1 MNDTPLTFIEDQ
13 FPVSLVSKES
23 YKERK
28 AVAGQT
34 LTGLGK
40 WWGRKPLILVRASIL
55 GLLMPASNDPKKDR
69 DIFLKILTMDDDGMW
84 QRRNKALP
92 LALILEYAPTRAL
105 ACIDH
110 SGVRPAWMKGT
121 TKADRE
127 ALMRIV
133 FDRLSYDDKLAY
145 CARPEQV
152 EGPSA
157 TAWKTIN
164 SHLGTS
170 ASSLQALMQQLG
182 ERRFG
187 HTPKVGDAFCGGG
200 SIPFE
205 AARMGCE
212 AFGSDLNPVATLLTW
227 ASIHLIGG
235 GEAVQE
241 EVQQAQEEAYEA
253 ADAQIT
259 AWGIEH
265 HAKGWRADAYIY
277 CVEARCPASDYML
290 PLAPSWVIS
299 EKYKVCA
306 VLKPD
311 HEAKRYDIKIV
322 VDADPVTF
330 AKARQGTV
338 QSGRMVCPET
348 GESFSITSIRGDRRV
363 DGKTQYGLRLW
374 DNDDLVPRPD
384 DLFQER
390 LYCVRWVENY
400 WDDRTEREKTLRHY
414 CSVDADDLAREVKV
428 LALLQARFSDWQE
441 KGYIPSRKI
450 ERGGDKTEE
459 PIRTRGWTHWHHLF
473 NPRQLLVTGL
483 LASSFGGQSQKLIS
497 TQQLI
502 LGRLANWNSRNCRW
516 LATQGGGIGG
526 GKDTFDNQ
534 ALNAMLNYSC
544 RPLSALNSAQ
554 LNFNQFDIE
563 TKISVEVKDARQVST
578 INDIWITDPPYADAI
593 NYHEL
598 TDFFLAWYEKHIPKA
613 FPEWYTD
620 TKKALAVRG
629 SGNDFKHAMVDVY
642 TNLAKHMPN
651 NGLQM
656 VMFTHQDAS
665 VWADL
670 AMILASAGLRVT
682 AAWTIATET
691 TSGLK
696 KGNYVQGTVLLVL
709 RKRLNEASA
718 FLDEVYPEVEDEV
731 KRQLD
736 HMLALDDQEMPNFG
750 DTDYQLAAYAAA
762 LKVITR
768 YGEIDGRSI
777 RYELFRHRD
786 KKEPNE
792 FEKVIDRAV
801 EIASDHLVPKG
812 LDRQHWRV
820 LSAMER
826 LYLKGLELENHQEA
840 RSGAYQEL
848 AKGFGVREYK
858 ELYAGTRANEVRF
871 KSASE
876 FKRSALGRGGF
887 GDSLLRQM
895 LFAIHE
901 TVKQDDAREGLNW
914 LHTEVDDYWS
924 KRKLIVALFHY
935 LAAMA
940 HAPHMPHWEVDAD
953 AALRLA
959 GAVENDHG

>member
-1 MNDTPLTFIEDQ
+1 L
-13 FPVSLVSKES
+13 
-23 YKERK
+23 
-28 AVAGQT
+28 
-34 LTGLGK
+34 
-40 WWGRKPLILVRASIL
+40 
-55 GLLMPASNDPKKDR
+55 
-69 DIFLKILTMDDDGMW
+69 
-84 QRRNKALP
+84 
-92 LALILEYAPTRAL
+92 
-105 ACIDH
+105 
-110 SGVRPAWMKGT
+110 RPSWIAGT
-121 TKADRE
+121 TKADKE
-127 ALMRIV
+127 ALMRIA
-133 FDRLSYDDKLAY
+133 FNRLSYDDKLAY

-152 EGPSA
+152 EGPSEA
-157 TAWKTIN
+157 AWRAIN
-164 SHLGTS
+164 SHLGTA
-170 ASSLQALMQQLG
+170 ASSLQELVQQLG

-187 HTPKVGDAFCGGG
+187 HVPKVGDAFCGGG

-212 AFGSDLNPVATLLTW
+212 TFGSDLNPVAALLTW

-241 EVQQAQEEAYEA
+241 EVQAAQQAAYAA
-253 ADAQIT
+253 ADRQIT

-265 HAKGWRADAYIY
+265 NAKGWRADAYLY
-277 CVEARCPASDYML
+277 CVEARCPATGYML

-311 HEAKRYDIKIV
+311 HANKRYEIEIV
-322 VDADPVTF
+322 NNADVSTF
-330 AKARQGTV
+330 AKAKQGTV
-338 QSGRMVCPET
+338 QGGRMVCPET
-348 GESFSITSIRGDRRV
+348 GETFSIASIRGDRRV
-363 DGKTQYGLRLW
+363 DGETQCGLRLW
-374 DNDDLVPRPD
+374 DNDDIVPRAD
-384 DLFQER
+384 DVFQER
-390 LYCVRWVENY
+390 LYCVRWVETY
-400 WDDRTEREKTLRHY
+400 LDGRGREKIRRHY
-414 CSVDADDLAREVKV
+414 CAVDQDDLAREVKV
-428 LALLQARFSDWQE
+428 LELLQDRFCDWQA

-450 ERGGDKTEE
+450 EDGAETSRLFRE
-459 PIRTRGWTHWHHLF
+459 RGWTHWHHLF
-473 NPRQLLVTGL
+473 NPRQLLLTGTFMKLSNQGADYVKEVALTL
-483 LASSFGGQSQKLIS
+483 LV
-497 TQQLI
+497 
-502 LGRLANWNSRNCRW
+502 GRFADWNSRLSVW
-516 LATQGGGIGG
+516 LPTNGGGLGG
-526 GKDTFDNQ
+526 GKNTFLNQ
-534 ALNAMLNYSC
+534 AFNTLMNYST
-544 RPLSALNSAQ
+544 RPFLAIHSLGIPTKKSLAVNKC
-554 LNFNQFDIE
+554 
-563 TKISVEVKDARQVST
+563 TKIKVIDARNISSL
-578 INDIWITDPPYADAI
+578 NDIWVTDPPYADAV

-598 TDFFLAWYEKHIPKA
+598 TEFYLAWYEKHIPKA
-613 FPEWYTD
+613 FPGWYTD

-629 SGNDFKHAMVDVY
+629 SGEDFKHAMVDVY
-642 TNLAKHMPN
+642 ANLAKHMPD

-670 AMILASAGLRVT
+670 AMILASSGLRVT

-709 RKRLNEASA
+709 RKRLDDASA

-786 KKEPNE
+786 KHETNE

-826 LYLKGLELENHQEA
+826 LYIKGLELESHQEA

-858 ELYAGTRANEVRF
+858 ELYAGTRANAVRF

-876 FKRSALGRGGF
+876 FKRSSLGRGGF

-895 LFAIHE
+895 LFASLSGS
-901 TVKQDDAREGLNW
+901 DGAC
-914 LHTEVDDYWS
+914 
-924 KRKLIVALFHY
+924 
-935 LAAMA
+935 
-940 HAPHMPHWEVDAD
+940 APH
-953 AALRLA
+953 AAL
-959 GAVENDHG
+959 GG

>member
-1 MNDTPLTFIEDQ
+1 MSDTSLTFIEDQ
-13 FPVSLVSKES
+13 FPVSLISKES

-55 GLLMPASNDPKKDR
+55 GLLMPASPNPKKDR
-69 DIFLKILTMDDDGMW
+69 EIFLKILTMDADGLW
-84 QRRNKALP
+84 QRRNKAIP
-92 LALILEYAPTRAL
+92 LSIILEYAPTETL
-105 ACIDH
+105 PWIDD
-110 SGVRPAWMKGT
+110 SGVRLTWVHGT
-121 TKADRE
+121 TKADKE
-127 ALMRIV
+127 ALMRSA
-133 FDRLSYDDKLAY
+133 FDRLSYDEKLAY
-145 CARPEQV
+145 CARPEQTD
-152 EGPSA
+152 GPSA
-157 TAWKTIN
+157 EAWKEIN
-164 SHLGTS
+164 THLGTS
-170 ASSLQALMQQLG
+170 AASLQELVAELG
-182 ERRFG
+182 QRRFG
-187 HTPKVGDAFCGGG
+187 HHPKVGDAFCGGG

-212 AFGSDLNPVATLLTW
+212 AFGSDLNPVAALLTW
-227 ASIHLIGG
+227 ASTHLIGG
-235 GEAVQE
+235 GEEVQE
-241 EVQQAQEEAYEA
+241 SVQQAQQAAYEA
-253 ADAQIT
+253 ADVQIT
-259 AWGIEH
+259 TWGIEH
-265 HAKGWRADAYIY
+265 NAKEWRADAYLY
-277 CVEARCPASDYML
+277 CVEARCPATGYML

-299 EKYKVCA
+299 EKYRVCA

-311 HEAKRYDIKIV
+311 HAAKRYEIEIV
-322 VDADPVTF
+322 TEADAATF
-330 AKARQGTV
+330 AKAKQGTV
-338 QSGRMVCPET
+338 QKGRMVCPET
-348 GESFSITSIRGDRRV
+348 GESFSIASIRGDRRV
-363 DGKTQYGLRLW
+363 NGETQYGLRLW
-374 DNDDLVPRPD
+374 RNDDLVPRAD
-384 DLFQER
+384 DVFQER
-390 LYCVRWVENY
+390 LYCVRWVETY
-400 WDDRTEREKTLRHY
+400 WDEQDREKTTRHY
-414 CSVDADDLAREVKV
+414 CNVDEDDLAREKKV
-428 LALLQARFSDWQE
+428 LALLQERFSDWQE

-473 NPRQLLVTGL
+473 NPRQLLVNGL
-483 LASSFGGQSQKLIS
+483 LTSSFTRRSQDLMA
-497 TQQLI
+497 TQMLMI
-502 LGRLANWNSRNCRW
+502 GRLANWNSRNCRW

-544 RPLSALNSAQ
+544 RSFSLLKSAQ
-554 LNFNQFDIE
+554 LNLHQHNIE
-563 TKISVEVKDARQVST
+563 AKLSVGVGDARQVSST
-578 INDIWITDPPYADAI
+578 NDIWITDPPYADAI

-629 SGNDFKHAMVDVY
+629 SGEDFKHAMVDVY
-642 TNLAKHMPN
+642 TNLAKHMPD

-696 KGNYVQGTVLLVL
+696 KGNYVQGTVLLIL
-709 RKRLNEASA
+709 RKRLDDAAA

-731 KRQLD
+731 KQQLD
-736 HMLALDDQEMPNFG
+736 HMLALDDQDMPNFG

-777 RYELFRHRD
+777 RYELFRHRE
-786 KKEPNE
+786 KGEANE

-801 EIASDHLVPKG
+801 EIASDHLVPQG

-820 LSAMER
+820 LTAMER

-858 ELYAGTRANEVRF
+858 ELYAGTRANAVRF
-871 KSASE
+871 KSATE
-876 FKRSALGRGGF
+876 FKRSSLGRGGF

-901 TVKQDDAREGLNW
+901 TVQQDDARAGLNW
-914 LHTEVDDYWS
+914 LRTEVDDYWS
-924 KRKLIVALFHY
+924 KRKLMVALFHY

-940 HAPHMPHWEVDAD
+940 HAPHMPQWENDAD